1 MHRDGRRALLEVVKS
16 DATSDV
22 AVARA
27 MAVGQRVRKVP
38 VLCAKS
44 CFGFIGTRAP
54 ARARRTLERRRRPPA
69 VTRRDDGE

>member
-44 CFGFIGTRAP
+44 CFGFIGTRAR
-54 ARARRTLERRRRPPA
+54 ARARAPNARTKKEA
-69 VTRRDDGE
+69 AGGYSS